1 MLSDLFWQDGD
12 FEVKLVTATLKL
24 TEPGL
29 FCPAGIV
36 RIAKFRSLK
45 CSR

>member
-1 MLSDLFWQDGD
+1 MLSDLFWPDGD
-12 FEVKLVTATLKL
+12 FEVNLVTATLKL

-29 FCPAGIV
+29 FRPAGIV
-36 RIAKFRSLK
+36 RIAKYSSLK